1 MQGKTEKCRKQA
13 RSQSP
18 DNAGDQK
25 RRHEKKIEGLGT
37 ESRRDQRTYNESESD
52 DYKRQEVAG
61 RGSLRLKPSAKA
73 ALRGAFDRDQSQG
86 NPLVLAAFS
95 GSIHAIQVKT
105 PNESIVCLPSG
116 KPLRDII

>member
-13 RSQSP
+13 GSQST
-18 DNAGDQK
+18 DNAGDKK
-25 RRHEKKIEGLGT
+25 RRHEKKIERLGA
-37 ESRRDQRTYNESESD
+37 ESRRDQRTYNESDSD
-52 DYKRQEVAG
+52 DCNRQEVAG

-73 ALRGAFDRDQSQG
+73 ALRGAFGRGQSQG
-86 NPLVLAAFS
+86 NPLVLAAFA